1 MMANREQSQLNNNF
15 SYKPGTIGGLN
26 INPSS
31 ELLGGLV
38 NPEFPQYNKMDNKIS
53 NKPLQILPST
63 YAPNPNDEH
72 AMRIRHKLD

>member
-1 MMANREQSQLNNNF
+1 MLNREQSQLNNNF
-15 SYKPGTIGGLN
+15 SYKPGQIGGLN

-38 NPEFPQYNKMDNKIS
+38 NPEFPQYSKMMDNS
-53 NKPLQILPST
+53 TSRKPLQILPST

-72 AMRIRHKLD
+72 AQRIRHKLD